1 MHKKKRKIDPF
12 LIFTVLFLIGLFA
25 SFIIKTIYFT
35 PKESIIKINA
45 KELKAP
51 VKIEKDV
58 TINLASTEEDKK
70 LNYRVNWKEF
80 IAIGTIHKDVNYIV
94 SPDGRIT
101 KLTVPL
107 INKTDYPIESIT
119 IRVYY
124 INQGNKNALETT
136 SFEVKNVLP
145 GKNVSYPSPESN
157 VKGATIICEISK
169 MHSSNFG
176 FCYDQ
181 DLLMDAGYKGGF
193 SGNPADPWHC
203 K

>member
-1 MHKKKRKIDPF
+1 MLKKKRKIDPF

-25 SFIIKTIYFT
+25 GFIIKTIYFT
-35 PKESIIKINA
+35 PKETIIEIDA

-51 VKIEKDV
+51 VKNEREETKKLPS
-58 TINLASTEEDKK
+58 NEEDKK
-70 LNYRVNWKEF
+70 LFLRNNWRDY
-80 IAIGTIHKDVNYIV
+80 ISIGTIHKDVNYIV

-101 KLTVPL
+101 KLNVPL

-119 IRVYY
+119 IRVFY
-124 INQGNKNALETT
+124 INQGNKNTLEST
-136 SFEVKNVLP
+136 SFEVKNILP
-145 GKNVSYPSPESN
+145 GKNMSYPSPESK
-157 VKGATIICEISK
+157 VKGVTIICEISK
-169 MHSSNFG
+169 MHSANFG

-181 DLLMDAGYKGGF
+181 DLFTDLGNKGGF

>member
-1 MHKKKRKIDPF
+1 MLKKKRKIDPF

-25 SFIIKTIYFT
+25 GFIIKTIYFT
-35 PKESIIKINA
+35 PKEIIIKIDA
-45 KELKAP
+45 KDLKAP
-51 VKIEKDV
+51 VKNEREV
-58 TINLASTEEDKK
+58 TKKIPSNEEDKK
-70 LNYRVNWKEF
+70 LFLRNNWRDF
-80 IAIGTIHKDVNYIV
+80 ISIGTIHKDVNYIV

-119 IRVYY
+119 IRVFY
-124 INQGNKNALETT
+124 INQGNKNTLEST
-136 SFEVKNVLP
+136 SFEVKNILP
-145 GKNVSYPSPESN
+145 GKNMSYPSPESK
-157 VKGATIICEISK
+157 VKGVTIICEISK
-169 MHSSNFG
+169 MHSANFG

-181 DLLMDAGYKGGF
+181 DLFTDQGNRGGF

>member
-1 MHKKKRKIDPF
+1 MLKKKRKIDPF

-35 PKESIIKINA
+35 PKETIIKIDA

-51 VKIEKDV
+51 VKNEREV
-58 TINLASTEEDKK
+58 TKKLPSNEEDKK
-70 LNYRVNWKEF
+70 LFLRNNWRDY
-80 IAIGTIHKDVNYIV
+80 ISIGTIHKDVNYIV
-94 SPDGRIT
+94 SPDGRIS

-119 IRVYY
+119 IRVFY
-124 INQGNKNALETT
+124 INQGNKNTLEST
-136 SFEVKNVLP
+136 SFEVKNILP
-145 GKNVSYPSPESN
+145 GKNMSYPSPESK
-157 VKGATIICEISK
+157 VKGVTIICEISK
-169 MHSSNFG
+169 MHSANFG

-181 DLLMDAGYKGGF
+181 DLFIDPGNRGGF